1 MNKLAGHVLKTFL
14 LAILGFFTLT
24 FAGTF
29 TPAPATPNAGPYTLA
44 DIYNQISSST
54 YAYSAHSFA
63 PAGSPDS
70 NGTFLTLSQI
80 WNSIQWKTLNNSGT
94 LDAGLYA
101 TSSLADA
108 EPNLVAGNIATG
120 TTIFGITGRCT
131 PAPKAPEEIAT
142 VNLNSVFPPIS
153 TGVCVISSRSTT
165 IGPYAFDVILKAK
178 TDVSADDYLTIN
190 GVIVVPNSLYGYCG
204 NNRIVS
210 AAALAGT
217 DLLSVPA
224 NTSIVISD
232 VDTIGV
238 GASGNGII
246 SVMRVY

>member
-1 MNKLAGHVLKTFL
+1 MPRQLRIEYPGAIYHVMSRGDRRENIYLDDVDRQDFLKT
-14 LAILGFFTLT
+14 LAEACQKTEWQVHAFCLMPNHFHLVIE
-24 FAGTF
+24 
-29 TPAPATPNAGPYTLA
+29 TP
-44 DIYNQISSST
+44 Q
-54 YAYSAHSFA
+54 
-63 PAGSPDS
+63 
-70 NGTFLTLSQI
+70 
-80 WNSIQWKTLNNSGT
+80 
-94 LDAGLYA
+94 
-101 TSSLADA
+101 
-108 EPNLVAGNIATG
+108 PNLVAGNIATG

-217 DLLSVPA
+217 DLLSVSA

>member
-1 MNKLAGHVLKTFL
+1 M
-14 LAILGFFTLT
+14 
-24 FAGTF
+24 
-29 TPAPATPNAGPYTLA
+29 
-44 DIYNQISSST
+44 
-54 YAYSAHSFA
+54 
-63 PAGSPDS
+63 
-70 NGTFLTLSQI
+70 
-80 WNSIQWKTLNNSGT
+80 
-94 LDAGLYA
+94 
-101 TSSLADA
+101 
-108 EPNLVAGNIATG
+108 
-120 TTIFGITGRCT
+120 
-131 PAPKAPEEIAT
+131 
-142 VNLNSVFPPIS
+142 NSVFPSIH

-165 IGPYAFDVILKAK
+165 IGPYAFDIILKAK

-224 NTSIVISD
+224 NTPIVISD